1 MDDFKDNSAYCN
13 CHSRLL
19 VDSSHRQVFEG
30 SPMADPM
37 KQVATLSRDTQPS
50 HLADNSLPASDA
62 PNSNRLFYIDFLRCF
77 ATIQVI
83 LLHASAPMANAVSSP
98 GLFWVGCIFN
108 SLTRSCVPL
117 FLLIS
122 GMLLLSSLQSE
133 NAGTFLKRRIWRI
146 GMPLVSWTAIYS
158 IWMATHGLKLDW
170 LTVVNQPACYHL
182 HYLYYLAGLYL
193 AVPIFKAFLRGASK
207 QDVFYFL
214 ALWFASAS
222 VLPLVGSLTGV
233 RPPFLFAVATG
244 FSGYFILGY
253 VLRDYQISKRQLP
266 LASLIAATCLLA
278 TIMGTYWLSF
288 SAVDKKLDQTL
299 FNYTSPQIIVYSAIL
314 FLAAKLLVVK
324 PRKRWLAG
332 LIEAV
337 SAASFTIY
345 LVHPIF
351 LDTVCLHLRWM
362 LDLHTHRSLITVAYI
377 LAVSSVTF
385 LLSWAFYLLCR
396 LFRVPTWIAP

>member
-1 MDDFKDNSAYCN
+1 
-13 CHSRLL
+13 
-19 VDSSHRQVFEG
+19 
-30 SPMADPM
+30 M
-37 KQVATLSRDTQPS
+37 KHGATLIKGPEQSSMAANP
-50 HLADNSLPASDA
+50 LPAGDA

-133 NAGTFLKRRIWRI
+133 NAGTFLKRRFWRI

-222 VLPLVGSLTGV
+222 VLPLVGTLTGV
-233 RPPFLFAVATG
+233 RPPFTFAVATG

-253 VLRDYQISKRQLP
+253 LLRDYQISKRHLP
-266 LASLIAATCLLA
+266 LASLIAATCLLV

-288 SAVDKKLDQTL
+288 SPVDKKLNQTL
-299 FNYTSPQIIVYSAIL
+299 FEYMSPQIIAYSAIL
-314 FLAAKLLVVK
+314 FLTAKLLVVK

-332 LIEAV
+332 LIEAA

-362 LDLHTHRSLITVAYI
+362 LDLHTHRSLLTVAYI

-385 LLSWAFYLLCR
+385 ILSWAFYLLCR